1 MTDKIDNLSESLD
14 KMNSGQISETAD
26 QELADLLEVAALFHN
41 SGLTVR
47 PPEHILS
54 ATVQRAADGLTVQKR
69 PHRTSRIYS
78 GVLGAVAALLIF
90 VGIHGFPSPQE
101 VAPIVTPEPQ
111 IVSPIL
117 AAELQPGVLPSH
129 DAASSEL
136 HQPLPESNQVTPES
150 SVSPL
155 PQTAR
160 QAPPSPS
167 LPPSPSRL
175 PSAPTSSRQAPS
187 PARSSATSMKSA
199 QPPSTEQISPS
210 RLIAL
215 RLPGRI
221 PETVSQDSTTGI
233 VRQVFDRGTPREL
246 VITQRIASQYEK
258 DAGSQSKPTIA
269 RETGNAKSQ
278 SFQSINTNIVTIRI
292 NEQEVTL
299 EGQQTIQELTDLAE
313 KLKTWNP

>member
-1 MTDKIDNLSESLD
+1 MTDKINNLSESLD
-14 KMNSGQISETAD
+14 KMNSGQIPETAD

-54 ATVQRAADGLTVQKR
+54 ATVQRAVDGLTVQKR

-78 GVLGAVAALLIF
+78 GVLGAVAALLMF

-101 VAPIVTPEPQ
+101 VAPIVAPEPQ

-117 AAELQPGVLPSH
+117 VAEPQPRVLPSQE
-129 DAASSEL
+129 AASSEL
-136 HQPLPESNQVTPES
+136 HQTLPGNNQITSES
-150 SVSPL
+150 SVAPL

-160 QAPPSPS
+160 QAPP
-167 LPPSPSRL
+167 PPSPSQL
-175 PSAPTSSRQAPS
+175 PSAPTPSQAPS

-199 QPPSTEQISPS
+199 RPPSTEQISPS

-215 RLPGRI
+215 RLPDRV
-221 PETVSQDSTTGI
+221 PETVSQDAITGI

-269 RETGNAKSQ
+269 READNAKSQ
-278 SFQSINTNIVTIRI
+278 SFQSINTNTVTIRI
-292 NEQEVTL
+292 NGQEVTL
-299 EGQQTIQELTDLAE
+299 EGQQTIQELTELAE